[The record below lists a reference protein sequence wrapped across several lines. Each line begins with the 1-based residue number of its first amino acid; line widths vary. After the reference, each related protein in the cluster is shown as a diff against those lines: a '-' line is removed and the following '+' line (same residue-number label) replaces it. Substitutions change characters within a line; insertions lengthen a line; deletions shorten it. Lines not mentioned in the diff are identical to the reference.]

1 MSALPRLA
9 DLLPFT
15 PYPYAGRRQGCSLCG
30 TAETLALAA
39 HDRRLKRLTSVVCA
53 GCGLIR
59 TDPMPTEE
67 ELAAYYRTRY
77 RSDYQWVGKRPPR
90 RHLQRTR
97 AEAARR
103 AELLALP
110 EGARVLDFGSG
121 SGEFLAEGQRRGWA
135 MLGVEPGEAY
145 AAHARTLGVRVLPG
159 LDGAEGP
166 FDAITSHHV
175 FEHLRD
181 PLATLRALVPLLA
194 PGGVLYLSVPHMG
207 PAPKPAFER
216 LHFAHVHGFVPR
228 TLDLLAARAGLVPAP
243 GFARDGTTAVYAR
256 GESALAPD
264 PALAQEVRSG
274 FNAVHPIRHVL
285 TFGWLAPTLRRLSR
299 DVRDTLRPLR

>member
-1 MSALPRLA
+1 MPRLA
-9 DLLPFT
+9 DLLPLT
-15 PYPYAGRRQGCSLCG
+15 PYPYAGERQACCLCG
-30 TAETLALAA
+30 SPATLPLAA
-39 HDRRLKRLTSVVCA
+39 HDRRLKRLSSVVCA

-59 TDPMPTEE
+59 TDPMPTEA

-77 RSDYQWVGKRPPR
+77 RSDYQWVGTRPPR
-90 RHLQRTR
+90 RHLARTR
-97 AEAARR
+97 AEATRR
-103 AELLALP
+103 ADLLGLP
-110 EGARVLDFGSG
+110 AGARVLDFGSG

-145 AAHARTLGVRVLPG
+145 AAHARGLGVRVLPG

-181 PLATLRALVPLLA
+181 PLATLRRLVGLLA
-194 PGGVLYLSVPHMG
+194 PGGVVYLSVPHMG

-256 GESALAPD
+256 GESMQVPEPSLAH
-264 PALAQEVRSG
+264 EVRSG
-274 FNAVHPIRHVL
+274 FRQVHPVHHVL

-299 DVRDTLRPLR
+299 DLRDTLRPQR